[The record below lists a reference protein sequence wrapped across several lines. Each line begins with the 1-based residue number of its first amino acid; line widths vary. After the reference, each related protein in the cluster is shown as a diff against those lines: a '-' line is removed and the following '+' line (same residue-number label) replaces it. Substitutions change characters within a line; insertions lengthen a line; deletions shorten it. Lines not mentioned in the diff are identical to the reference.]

1 MTEYDAD
8 TDSRPALGQVVDE
21 ERGSLPYTLVHGEP
35 LVRAASWALDEAG
48 VTPVD
53 VGTPWDSVR
62 RSGEA
67 FVLHDALCPL
77 TPPTFLV
84 ECIARAQA
92 DDVVVAGVRP
102 VTDTVKETDEGVVR
116 GTVDR
121 DELAAMA
128 SPVVLPASVMERLE
142 EWPSLD
148 LAGLVTELRK
158 DHEVL
163 LVEAP
168 PEGRRVESEDD
179 VRLLESLTTPR

>member
-1 MTEYDAD
+1 MSEYDAD
-8 TDSRPALGQVVDE
+8 TDSAPALGQVVDE
-21 ERGSLPYTLVHGEP
+21 ERGSLPYALVHGEP

-62 RSGEA
+62 QSGEA

-92 DDVVVAGVRP
+92 DDVVVVGVRP
-102 VTDTVKETDEGVVR
+102 VTDTVKESDEGVVR

-121 DELAAMA
+121 DRLAAVA
-128 SPVVLPASVMERLE
+128 SPVVLPPSVVEQLTA
-142 EWPSLD
+142 WPSLD
-148 LAGLVTELRK
+148 LTALVTRLREE
-158 DHEVL
+158 HEVVL
-163 LVEAP
+163 LEAP
-168 PEGRRVESEDD
+168 PEGRRVASEDD
-179 VRLLESLTTPR
+179 VRLLESLTSPR